1 MSNTAPFARIDA
13 ALAKRL
19 VVFLDKTSAM
29 EYTQVSGRK
38 GVNVTETMLG
48 HDGPDRMPEHHN
60 RVYLG
65 GRLADSDFERVD
77 TDADVLYD
85 TFEASVVRFNAKS

>member
-1 MSNTAPFARIDA
+1 MSNTASFAKIDA
-13 ALAKRL
+13 ALAKSL

-29 EYTQVSGRK
+29 KYTQVSGRE

-48 HDGPDRMPEHHN
+48 HDGPDRMPAHHS

-65 GRLADSDFERVD
+65 GRLAESDFERIDV
-77 TDADVLYD
+77 DADAFYD
-85 TFEASVVRFNAKS
+85 TFEASVVRFSDKS